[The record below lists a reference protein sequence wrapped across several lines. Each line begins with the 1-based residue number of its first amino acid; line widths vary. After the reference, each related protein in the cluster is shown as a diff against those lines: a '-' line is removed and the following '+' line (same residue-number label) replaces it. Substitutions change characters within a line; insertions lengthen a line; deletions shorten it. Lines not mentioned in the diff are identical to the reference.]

1 MELDQTDRLII
12 ELLHKDSRVS
22 FRNIAKETGLSTD
35 TIMRRYRH
43 LEKEKVIQPII
54 KVNLSKLG
62 YEGIASFGIM
72 IASQNMRRKITEN
85 VAEILDVN
93 AVMETTGEYDLMVLC
108 AIRNVTHAFK
118 IGEDISKII
127 GVRRVSLLNFQVASS
142 QDGLIFPPQFWHNLG
157 LG

>member
-1 MELDQTDRLII
+1 MELDKTDLLII
-12 ELLHKDSRVS
+12 EFLHKDSRVS
-22 FRNIAKETGLSTD
+22 FRNISKETGLSTD
-35 TIMRRYRH
+35 TVMRRYRQ

-54 KVNLSKLG
+54 KVNLLKLG
-62 YEGIASFGIM
+62 YESIGSFGIM
-72 IASQNMRRKITEN
+72 IESQNMRRKITEK

-118 IGEDISKII
+118 IGEDISKIK
-127 GVRRVSLLNFQVASS
+127 GVRRVSFHSLQVASS
-142 QDGLIFPPQFWHNLG
+142 EDGLIFPPPFWHNLD

>member
-12 ELLHKDSRVS
+12 EFLQKDSRVS
-22 FRNIAKETGLSTD
+22 FRNIAKKTGLSTD
-35 TIMRRYRH
+35 TVMRRYRQ
-43 LEKEKVIQPII
+43 LEKEKVIQPTI
-54 KVNLSKLG
+54 KVNLLKLG
-62 YEGIASFGIM
+62 YESIASFGIM
-72 IASQNMRRKITEN
+72 IASQNMRRKITEK

-118 IGEDISKII
+118 IGEDISKIT
-127 GVRRVSLLNFQVASS
+127 GVRRITLRSFHVASS
-142 QDGLIFPPQFWHNLG
+142 QDGLIFPPPFWNNLD